1 MRVIYNSQSLINS
14 RPLVPISFSDISQEP
29 LTPNHLL
36 LLRGTP
42 NLPPGLF
49 LENDCYSRKRWAQVQ
64 FLANQFWRRWMDEY
78 LPNLLER
85 QKWFEPKKNVQVN
98 DVVLLVEDTQ
108 QRSKWVMGKVL
119 QTFPDKRGLV
129 RTVLVK
135 TQHNVV
141 KRPISKLCPIVSQ
154 SLA

>member
-1 MRVIYNSQSLINS
+1 
-14 RPLVPISFSDISQEP
+14 
-29 LTPNHLL
+29 
-36 LLRGTP
+36 
-42 NLPPGLF
+42 
-49 LENDCYSRKRWAQVQ
+49 
-64 FLANQFWRRWMDEY
+64 MDEY